1 MILTRKIWKYNSEGE
16 LRYQRHIDR
25 NEGLILSEDHV
36 GNDEPGVAPPHQE
49 EPIQSDAEVTII
61 HVWDILYVNS
71 RNIRYIINVKKS
83 LVCCNF
89 IVIEDHTDVDL
100 GAGLVGEAVLAV
112 AMGDGDGHPAVAHPR
127 GELGPGAGVLLSKA
141 IRRDGQ

>member
-25 NEGLILSEDHV
+25 NEGLILPEDHV
-36 GNDEPGVAPPHQE
+36 GNDEPGVAPPDQE

-71 RNIRYIINVKKS
+71 WNMRHVINVKKCVVS
-83 LVCCNF
+83 WNF
-89 IVIEDHTDVDL
+89 IVIQDQCVS
-100 GAGLVGEAVLAV
+100 GIAVE
-112 AMGDGDGHPAVAHPR
+112 HERPFN
-127 GELGPGAGVLLSKA
+127 
-141 IRRDGQ
+141 

>member
-25 NEGLILSEDHV
+25 NEGLILPEDHV
-36 GNDEPGVAPPHQE
+36 GNDEPGVAPPDQE

-71 RNIRYIINVKKS
+71 CKYASRYQRQEI
-83 LVCCNF
+83 
-89 IVIEDHTDVDL
+89 L
-100 GAGLVGEAVLAV
+100 GLF
-112 AMGDGDGHPAVAHPR
+112 
-127 GELGPGAGVLLSKA
+127 
-141 IRRDGQ
+141 